1 VSNVVPGGADMRVEL
16 HGRSC
21 SCRGGSWVVFGDAA
35 GSPCPG
41 GRAGGGVLLPIRE
54 WRVLGKPA
62 DLEAYQEAAAR
73 NEAGERREF
82 QRFEV
87 RLKVRIGR
95 LTTWKTPNPQAE
107 ETVTEVIARGGAL
120 VRSRMAV
127 ERGEVLTFETGGHKT
142 RAEVTYVSTP
152 AGNGDSLLC
161 LGLRF
166 LDAPLPDTFIPGDA
180 KPLPD
185 PGRSALQANQA
196 FTP

>member
-1 VSNVVPGGADMRVEL
+1 MRVEL

-21 SCRGGSWVVFGDAA
+21 SCRGGSWVVFGESA

-41 GRAGGGVLLPIRE
+41 GRQGGGIVLPISE

-62 DLEAYQEAAAR
+62 DLETYQEAAAR

-82 QRFEV
+82 RRFEA
-87 RLKVRIGR
+87 RLEVRIGR
-95 LTTWKTPNPQAE
+95 LATWKTPNPQAE
-107 ETVTEVIARGGAL
+107 ETFTEVIARGGAL

-127 ERGEVLTFETGGHKT
+127 EKGEVLTFETGGHKT
-142 RAEVTYVSTP
+142 RAEVTYVSAPT
-152 AGNGDSLLC
+152 GGGDSQLR

-166 LDAPLPDTFIPGDA
+166 LDAPLPDALIPPNA

-185 PGRSALQANQA
+185 PGVATRP
-196 FTP
+196 TK

>member
-1 VSNVVPGGADMRVEL
+1 VSTAALATGEMRVEL

-41 GRAGGGVLLPIRE
+41 GGAGSGVVLPIGE

-82 QRFEV
+82 QRFEA
-87 RLKVRIGR
+87 RIKVRIGR
-95 LTTWKTPNPQAE
+95 LATWKTPSPQGE

-127 ERGEVLTFETGGHKT
+127 ERGDVLTFETGGYKT
-142 RAEVTYVSTP
+142 RAEVTYVSAS
-152 AGNGDSLLC
+152 AGIGNALL

-166 LDAPLPDTFIPGDA
+166 LDAPLPDTLIPLDA
-180 KPLPD
+180 RALPD
-185 PGRSALQANQA
+185 PGVPA
-196 FTP
+196 